1 MKITIVRNTMHYK
14 QKVQKMNLEF
24 DIQSF
29 IEVNR
34 RWNRVEEGKR
44 FKDAT
49 KGWWNRASTMLSW
62 LDNGGQGEFQY
73 GGVATIMLHKW
84 TSSWIEHKEDIM
96 GRWT

>member
-1 MKITIVRNTMHYK
+1 
-14 QKVQKMNLEF
+14 MNLEF